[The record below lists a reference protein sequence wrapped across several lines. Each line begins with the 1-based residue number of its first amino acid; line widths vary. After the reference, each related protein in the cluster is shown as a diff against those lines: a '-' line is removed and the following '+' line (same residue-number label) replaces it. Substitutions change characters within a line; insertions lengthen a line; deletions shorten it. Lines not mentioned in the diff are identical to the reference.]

1 MRLGRAGWIL
11 VGICMLAGLSCGTD
25 KASNP
30 SVDPKAFSV
39 EAESFTVSH
48 NIGGEDIGLAICAG
62 ASGGYVVIGMDTEDE
77 WVQILL
83 SVPEAGLYD
92 VNIRYQAF
100 PDVVIVVKMVTEDCG
115 GEQEPEFTLDQ
126 GDGVG

>member
-1 MRLGRAGWIL
+1 MRLGRVGWVL
-11 VGICMLAGLSCGTD
+11 AGICALAGLSCGTD

-30 SVDPKAFSV
+30 APDPEAFNV
-39 EAESFTVSH
+39 EAESYTARH
-48 NIGGEDIGLAICAG
+48 NIGGDEIGLVYCGG
-62 ASGGYVVIGMDTEDE
+62 ASGLYVVTGMDTEDE
-77 WVQILL
+77 WIKILL

-92 VNIRYQAF
+92 VNIRYQTLA
-100 PDVVIVVKMVTEDCG
+100 DVVIVVKLTTGDCG